1 LSESILSSFANAGT
15 GVGLADPGTGGSAVR
30 ARAPLRLGL
39 AGGGTDLSPYCDE
52 FGGAV
57 LNATIDRYAHAFV
70 TLADEGVHFRAVDLN
85 VTERFAALDQADGAR
100 LQLHAAVHR
109 RFVDEL
115 RGGKPLA
122 VSVTTSVDSPPGS
135 GLGSSSALV
144 VALVEAYRRLFAV
157 PLGAYEVARLA
168 FVIEREDLAMAGGR
182 QDQYAAAFGG
192 INFIEFLAE
201 GRTVVNPLRVPRE
214 IVNELESSLVICFS
228 GQSRV
233 SSSIIE
239 AQQQGMR
246 SAEPAALQALH
257 ELKHDAAEMKS
268 ALLSGRFADMVDLLN
283 RSRRAKSRTA
293 SGIETGLVSQLQD
306 LGLAN
311 GALACKVSGAGGGG
325 FIMFLV
331 PPEDS
336 HHLITTLN
344 AAGAQ
349 ASAVKFTQ
357 TGAESWWRSASSL

>member
-1 LSESILSSFANAGT
+1 MSEVILQNYASQ
-15 GVGLADPGTGGSAVR
+15 VQGGPMPAAAVR
-30 ARAPLRLGL
+30 SRAPLRLGL
-39 AGGGTDLSPYCDE
+39 AGGGTDLSPYCDD

-70 TLADEGVHFRAVDLN
+70 APAQAGLHLRAVDLGI
-85 VTERFAALDQADGAR
+85 TESFASLADAAASK
-100 LQLHAAVHR
+100 LPLHVAVHR
-109 RFVDEL
+109 RFVEDLGLGEGVAL
-115 RGGKPLA
+115 
-122 VSVTTSVDSPPGS
+122 SVTTSVDSPPGS

-144 VALVEAYRRLFAV
+144 VALVEAYRRYFGV
-157 PLGAYEVARLA
+157 PMGPYEIARLA
-168 FVIEREDLAMAGGR
+168 FIIEREDMGLAGGR

-192 INFIEFLAE
+192 INFIEFLAA
-201 GRTVVNPLRVPRE
+201 GRTVVNPLRVPRD
-214 IVNELESSLVICFS
+214 IASELESSLVICFS

-233 SSSIIE
+233 SSNIIE

-246 SAEPAALQALH
+246 RAEPAAIQALH
-257 ELKHDAAEMKS
+257 DLKSDALEMKS
-268 ALLSGRFADMVDLLN
+268 ALLTGRFSLMAEVLN
-283 RSRRAKSRTA
+283 RSRAAKSRTA
-293 SGIETGLVSQLQD
+293 TGIETGPVSRLQD
-306 LGLAN
+306 MGLAN
-311 GALACKVSGAGGGG
+311 GAHACKVSGAGGGG

-336 HHLITTLN
+336 HHLVATLN